1 MALLSTCT
9 LNFVCSKCSGIVV
22 HSSRRSSAVLHQ
34 FRDGNDYKHIMVSGS
49 NDVLRRLRLQA
60 PQRLQELAEADER
73 GLQLQVLLLQALLAP
88 PEHLLLRARA
98 CLHPSAELD
107 AAAHCSVVPLTLT
120 VLRCLRLPC
129 IRKIHKTVS
138 RTNL

>member
-60 PQRLQELAEADER
+60 PQRACRNLLKRMSEACSSR
-73 GLQLQVLLLQALLAP
+73 SFFFRP
-88 PEHLLLRARA
+88 SSRRRNTSSCARA
-98 CLHPSAELD
+98 PACTPQLSSTPQRT
-107 AAAHCSVVPLTLT
+107 AAWCP
-120 VLRCLRLPC
+120 
-129 IRKIHKTVS
+129 
-138 RTNL
+138 